1 MCVLC
6 CYIVFNITRNS
17 RENYFILLL
26 NIFINS
32 QQVCRVFLFFF
43 LNGNRFYVLIVSKIG
58 FIGITYILVFLR
70 VVRGVHK
77 IAIIN
82 TIIMRP

>member
-1 MCVLC
+1 M
-6 CYIVFNITRNS
+6 S
-17 RENYFILLL
+17 RV
-26 NIFINS
+26 S
-32 QQVCRVFLFFF
+32 SFF

-77 IAIIN
+77 ISIIKVIN
-82 TIIMRP
+82 NNATMKWICRIALFLIYSREILLNSDTF